1 MLVKDLFDLAPLIK
15 RSLSYDSLAFI
26 AQIINLS
33 VIGTTR
39 RAEVVEVDVDDEVRL
54 NDLAFIFADV
64 FRTQLHLACLDIVAA
79 LDESSVKHH
88 AEHCLVREASV
99 AKDDLDIS
107 LED

>member
-39 RAEVVEVDVDDEVRL
+39 RAEVVEVDVDDEVR
-54 NDLAFIFADV
+54 
-64 FRTQLHLACLDIVAA
+64 
-79 LDESSVKHH
+79 
-88 AEHCLVREASV
+88 
-99 AKDDLDIS
+99 
-107 LED
+107 